1 MTTGGEDGERGSDPD
16 ATFADVLNGFSF
28 DSGRRRGRRRKH
40 EQQSEDAGQ
49 AQDTVLPEELPPG
62 MGPGTGPGMGSGM
75 SAESSGESER
85 TWPDRDDDS
94 GSGRTGDHA
103 GLFDGQGDQVDE
115 LSDAAAIVRPYA
127 WTRGR
132 TKANQHLELET
143 LVSTSDKGWNISAI
157 SGVEHRSVAELCKH
171 PHAVAEVAAKLSV
184 PLGVARVLLSDMAE
198 LGLITVHQTVAEDDD
213 TAAQLMLME
222 RVLSGLRRL

>member
-1 MTTGGEDGERGSDPD
+1 MTTGGERGERGPDPD
-16 ATFADVLNGFSF
+16 PTFADVLNGFSF
-28 DSGRRRGRRRKH
+28 DSGRKRGRKRKQERLDEH
-40 EQQSEDAGQ
+40 AQEEQAEQQW
-49 AQDTVLPEELPPG
+49 
-62 MGPGTGPGMGSGM
+62 
-75 SAESSGESER
+75 ESER
-85 TWPDRDDDS
+85 SWPERDDDS
-94 GSGRTGDHA
+94 GARAPGD
-103 GLFDGQGDQVDE
+103 GGELFGEPQHQVDE

-132 TKANQHLELET
+132 TKANHHLELET
-143 LVSTSDKGWNISAI
+143 LVSTSDRGWNIAAI
-157 SGVEHRSVAELCKH
+157 AGVEHRSVAELCKH

-213 TAAQLMLME
+213 AAAQLMLME